1 MYSSLLVPIDGSPA
15 SARAITVA
23 ASLARRTQ
31 ATVHVVFVND
41 PSAYIPFVPGE
52 IAVPVYDAD
61 LIREQREASA
71 QILQREVAA
80 LEHQGIRAVGTL
92 LDGTVVEA
100 LLEHG
105 QQMATELTIM
115 TTHGRGGF
123 TRLRLGSVATSYLT
137 RATTPVLLL
146 HHHDHA
152 YGTEAAPAG
161 TDPAG
166 TDAAGTDAAATP
178 PAATD
183 LATLLPTAPLLCPV
197 DGSGFSEA
205 VLPHAV
211 QFAEACGIGMALFSV
226 VLPHPVPMAPFGA
239 DVLLADPA
247 FLEQDERDRAAELT
261 RLAATC
267 PAGTTIH
274 QVTDM
279 SAGRAILDEA
289 ARIGAGA
296 ISMATHGRGGIA
308 RAVLGSVADEVIRHA
323 HVPILVIHPADAS
336 DRPK

>member
-1 MYSSLLVPIDGSPA
+1 MYSSLLVPIDGSSA

-23 ASLARRTQ
+23 AALARRTQ
-31 ATVHVVFVND
+31 ATVHLVFVND

-71 QILQREVAA
+71 QLLQREVAA
-80 LEHQGIRAVGTL
+80 LEHQGIRTVGTL

-152 YGTEAAPAG
+152 YGTEAASAEAAPAE
-161 TDPAG
+161 TAPAVSDPVHG
-166 TDAAGTDAAATP
+166 
-178 PAATD
+178 
-183 LATLLPTAPLLCPV
+183 LPTAPVLCPV
-197 DGSGFSEA
+197 DGSGFSEV

-239 DVLLADPA
+239 DVLLADPS

-267 PAGTTIH
+267 PAGTTTH

-296 ISMATHGRGGIA
+296 IAMATHGRGGIA

-323 HVPILVIHPADAS
+323 HVPILVIHPTDEA